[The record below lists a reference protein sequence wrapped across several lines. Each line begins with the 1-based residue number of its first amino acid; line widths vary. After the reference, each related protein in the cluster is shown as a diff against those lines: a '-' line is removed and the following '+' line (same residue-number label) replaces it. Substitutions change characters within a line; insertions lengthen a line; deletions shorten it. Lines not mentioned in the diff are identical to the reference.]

1 MIGGIKDKLKPAAG
15 ALMLPP
21 FEDEDQNTT
30 QYTPFD
36 ES

>member
-1 MIGGIKDKLKPAAG
+1 MIGGIKDKQKPAAG